1 MNCYFV
7 WCILLDKKSVNVAV
21 SIVLIEQIVI
31 GFSYQQ
37 VLGSIC
43 FDRLQNHVKNLLVSL
58 DKMLMIQ
65 IVRLLTYIND
75 DITIHELNEVGIS
88 SSRELH
94 PKILSLVFLKN
105 K

>member
-58 DKMLMIQ
+58 DKNAYDSDCKTANLYQ
-65 IVRLLTYIND
+65 RWHYNTWVEWSWY
-75 DITIHELNEVGIS
+75 
-88 SSRELH
+88 
-94 PKILSLVFLKN
+94 F
-105 K
+105 